1 MSEPR
6 FLFFYLT
13 LHDGKGV
20 DANNVEVAD
29 SSIDVTRSAIVE
41 VVDVEEDGVVTF
53 STDEPEVEAALT
65 ATLADGDGGVSD
77 EEWQWA
83 RSENGQTG
91 WSNISGATSSSY
103 TTTQADAEF
112 FLRATV
118 TYADRRGGGKGA
130 EAITSQSVLGQNQP
144 PAFPSAED
152 GQRTIAENTPA
163 SANIGAPVAAE
174 DPEND
179 ALTYSLTGTD
189 AAAFTIVETTGQIR
203 VKDALDF
210 ETKDSYSVTVEVHD
224 RLDTVG
230 DASTAVDDTQAVT
243 ITVENVEEQGVVTL
257 TTNAETILAR
267 VEVVAALEDDD
278 GSVANL
284 TWQWARSP
292 DGSTDWV
299 NIQGA
304 TSAAY
309 TPTLEED
316 AGNYIRA
323 TASYDDGH
331 GPNKTA
337 EKVSARVD
345 APAITVSTDTLSMV
359 EGGSGTYTVRLAFQ
373 PTESVTIDVTG
384 GGDVTVNPTS
394 LTFTADT
401 WATPQTVTVRAG
413 EDDDTAD
420 DAQTI
425 THAVAGN
432 SAPEYVGLS
441 IDSVAVTV
449 TDNDTPDV
457 TVSRDTLSVNE
468 GGSGTYTVRLTFQP
482 TASVTIDITGGGD
495 VTVEPTSLTFT
506 ADTWETPQTV
516 TVRAGEDDDTAD
528 DTQTITHS
536 VDSNSA
542 PEYVGLSIDS
552 VAVTV
557 TDDDEPDVTVS
568 TDTLG
573 VNEGGNGTYTVRLAF
588 QPTTSVTIDVTG
600 GGDVTV
606 DPTSLTFTADTW
618 ETPQTVTVRAAED
631 TDTAD
636 DAQTITHS
644 VDSDNAPEYV
654 GLSIDSVAVTVTD
667 NDTPDVTV
675 SRDTLGVNEGG
686 SGSYTVRLAFQPT
699 ESVTIDV
706 TGGGDVTVQPASLT
720 FTADT
725 WETPQT
731 VTVRAAEDT
740 DTADDAQTVTHAVD
754 SDSAPEYVGI
764 SIDSVAVTVTDDDE
778 PDVTVSKDTLSVV
791 EGGSETYTVRLAFQP
806 TASVTIDVTG
816 GGDVTA
822 QPPSLTFT
830 ADTWD
835 DATDRD
841 GDRRRG
847 PRHGGRHPDHHP
859 RGGLQQRPRVRGAQH
874 RQRGRDRH
882 RQRRPRGV
890 GLEADPER

>member
-1 MSEPR
+1 MVTYTDRRGSGKTALSAETAEVTADPIVNAPPRFRGESSTWSVDEGPAGGAVGAPVSATDRDDDTLTYGIEASLDSALFEIDPSTGQVRLAQAVDFETMSEPR

-41 VVDVEEDGVVTF
+41 VTDLEEGGVVTF

-118 TYADRRGGGKGA
+118 TYADRRSGGKSA

-179 ALTYSLTGTD
+179 ALTYSLTGMD

-210 ETKDSYSVTVEVHD
+210 ETKASYSVTVEVHD

-257 TTNAETILAR
+257 ATNAETILAR

-278 GSVANL
+278 GSIANL

-373 PTESVTIDVTG
+373 PTDQRDGRRHRRRGRDGRPHLADLHRRHLGDATDRDGESRRGRRHG
-384 GGDVTVNPTS
+384 GRRPDHHSRGGLRN
-394 LTFTADT
+394 
-401 WATPQTVTVRAG
+401 
-413 EDDDTAD
+413 
-420 DAQTI
+420 
-425 THAVAGN
+425 N
-432 SAPEYVGLS
+432 APEYVGLS

-457 TVSRDTLSVNE
+457 TVSRDTLSVE
-468 GGSGTYTVRLTFQP
+468 RGGQRDLYGAPHLP
-482 TASVTIDITGGGD
+482 
-495 VTVEPTSLTFT
+495 
-506 ADTWETPQTV
+506 ADGQ
-516 TVRAGEDDDTAD
+516 RDDRR
-528 DTQTITHS
+528 H
-536 VDSNSA
+536 
-542 PEYVGLSIDS
+542 
-552 VAVTV
+552 
-557 TDDDEPDVTVS
+557 
-568 TDTLG
+568 
-573 VNEGGNGTYTVRLAF
+573 
-588 QPTTSVTIDVTG
+588 
-600 GGDVTV
+600 
-606 DPTSLTFTADTW
+606 
-618 ETPQTVTVRAAED
+618 
-631 TDTAD
+631 
-636 DAQTITHS
+636 
-644 VDSDNAPEYV
+644 
-654 GLSIDSVAVTVTD
+654 
-667 NDTPDVTV
+667 
-675 SRDTLGVNEGG
+675 
-686 SGSYTVRLAFQPT
+686 
-699 ESVTIDV
+699 
-706 TGGGDVTVQPASLT
+706 
-720 FTADT
+720 
-725 WETPQT
+725 
-731 VTVRAAEDT
+731 
-740 DTADDAQTVTHAVD
+740 
-754 SDSAPEYVGI
+754 
-764 SIDSVAVTVTDDDE
+764 
-778 PDVTVSKDTLSVV
+778 
-791 EGGSETYTVRLAFQP
+791 
-806 TASVTIDVTG
+806 
-816 GGDVTA
+816 
-822 QPPSLTFT
+822 
-830 ADTWD
+830 
-835 DATDRD
+835 
-841 GDRRRG
+841 RRRG
-847 PRHGGRHPDHHP
+847 
-859 RGGLQQRPRVRGAQH
+859 
-874 RQRGRDRH
+874 RDCPAHSR
-882 RQRRPRGV
+882 
-890 GLEADPER
+890 